1 MRDMNTSLS
10 TTNSSPQKSPD
21 RADQNEMAAPR
32 CFLSPPSSKC
42 LHRLRVIW
50 CLTLHEVHSRRRT
63 TFLVCGAE
71 RVEGAM
77 RATTATSVKG

>member
-1 MRDMNTSLS
+1 
-10 TTNSSPQKSPD
+10 
-21 RADQNEMAAPR
+21 MAAPR

-63 TFLVCGAE
+63 TFLVCSAE
-71 RVEGAM
+71 SAGGAM
-77 RATTATSVKG
+77 RAMRATRVQGWAASEQTTRERELEEGREGDG